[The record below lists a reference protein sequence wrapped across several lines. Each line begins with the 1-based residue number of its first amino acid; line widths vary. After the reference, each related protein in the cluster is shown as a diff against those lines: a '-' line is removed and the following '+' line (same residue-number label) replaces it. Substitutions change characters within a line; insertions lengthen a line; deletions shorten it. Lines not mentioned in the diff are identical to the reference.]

1 MSVIPELLAANERY
15 AASFTAGGLPP
26 APARRVAVLTC
37 MDARMDPAKFLGL
50 GDGDAN
56 VLRNAGGR
64 VHPDVIRSLV
74 VSYELLGTRELVV
87 VHHTDCGMLGLS
99 NAYMRGRLR
108 ARGVDAG
115 RIDFLPFDDLDQSV
129 RDDVDALRASPLI
142 AGDTRI
148 VGLVY
153 DVHSGRLRQVV

>member
-1 MSVIPELLAANERY
+1 MTPDLLAANERY
-15 AASFTAGGLPP
+15 AASFRTGDLPR
-26 APARRVAVLTC
+26 APARRIAVLTC

-50 GDGDAN
+50 SDGDAN

-74 VSYELLGTRELVV
+74 ISYELLGTRDVLV

-99 NAYMRGRLR
+99 NEDVRTRLR
-108 ARGVDAG
+108 ARGVDATHV
-115 RIDFLPFDDLDQSV
+115 DFLPFDDLDQSV
-129 RDDVDALRASPLI
+129 RDDVDALRGSPLI

-148 VGLVY
+148 AGLVY